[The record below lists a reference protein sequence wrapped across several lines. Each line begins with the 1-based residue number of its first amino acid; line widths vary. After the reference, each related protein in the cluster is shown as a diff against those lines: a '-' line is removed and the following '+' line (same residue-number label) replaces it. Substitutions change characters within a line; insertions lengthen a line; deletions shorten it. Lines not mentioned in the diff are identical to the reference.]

1 MLCLYADIFTRTN
14 RSKNSTGTQDDG
26 FSSNK
31 VFLFSSLGC
40 WWYIPPRFAIFKY
53 SNAEKCCLRYQT
65 MTTQHSIL
73 CKTLQFFIKR
83 QLKTFQELC
92 AEFLREWWKQ
102 LWSLFTPGRNS
113 YSESIEMISFRVAYR
128 HVMNGREWRP
138 QFLFISMV
146 ES

>member
-1 MLCLYADIFTRTN
+1 MLTYLHELTVRRILQEHKTMDFHRTKYSCSH
-14 RSKNSTGTQDDG
+14 RYVTG
-26 FSSNK
+26 SIYLPS
-31 VFLFSSLGC
+31 
-40 WWYIPPRFAIFKY
+40 FAIFKY